1 MAISLNRRNGR
12 KRKVRIK
19 RLDAASLLEVI
30 PKELLLEIGGST
42 DVDKNVSRLRGILML
57 QLLVLNML
65 RGSDLSTH
73 LLAEFYNSAFFAS
86 LSGKGGHQT
95 AHSSIASRLNTISP
109 DFFEQVFQWLYNKYA
124 SLLEKSQL
132 GRRIK
137 RFDSTMVPISSA
149 LFDIGMAVGAK
160 PKQGPRKHQLKFTLE
175 LHGRLPKSIKLFTEQ
190 KQLSEQIA
198 LRQAIKEANIQPQDI
213 VVFDS
218 GLSDRQT
225 FVGFD
230 EESIHFVSR
239 LKSNYRAESVSTH
252 RQIQGRTSDG
262 LSFVRDERVRLYT
275 SGTKL
280 LEHDFRLIEV
290 VVLEGKNKGKT
301 LVFVTNIW
309 DFSAMEIARVYRN
322 RWDIEVFFR
331 FLKQNLSFTK
341 LINRSINGIQV
352 QMYTALIAAILLIV
366 YQDRNQIKGHQAAK
380 LRLMDELIVD
390 FAKRMKK
397 FYDIKRPDG

>member
-1 MAISLNRRNGR
+1 MAINLDRRNGR

-19 RLDAASLLEVI
+19 RLDAASLLKVI
-30 PKELLLEIGGST
+30 PKELLTEIGSST
-42 DVDKNVSRLRGILML
+42 DVDKNVSRLRGTLML

-73 LLAEFYNSAFFAS
+73 LLAEFYNSDFFRS

-109 DFFEQVFQWLYNKYA
+109 DFFEQVFQWLYNKYDR
-124 SLLEKSQL
+124 LLEKSQI

-149 LFDIGMAVGAK
+149 LFNMGMVVGSK
-160 PKQGPRKHQLKFTLE
+160 PKQSPRKHQLKFTLE

-190 KQLSEQIA
+190 KQLSEQTA
-198 LRQAIKEANIQPQDI
+198 LRQAIKEADIQSQDI

-230 EESIHFVSR
+230 EANIHFVSR
-239 LKSNYRAESVSTH
+239 LKSNYRAQSISTH
-252 RQIQGRTSDG
+252 RQIQGRTSDE

-280 LEHDFRLIEV
+280 VEHDFRLIEV
-290 VVLEGKNKGKT
+290 VVLAGKNKGKT
-301 LVFVTNIW
+301 LVFITNIW
-309 DFSAMEIARVYRN
+309 DLSAMEIARIYRN

-352 QMYTALIAAILLIV
+352 QMYATLIAAILLIV
-366 YQDRNQIKGHQAAK
+366 YQDRNQIKSHQAAK
-380 LRLMDELIVD
+380 LRLLDELIVD
-390 FAKRMKK
+390 CAGGIKQ
-397 FYDIKRPDG
+397 FYDTNKPDD